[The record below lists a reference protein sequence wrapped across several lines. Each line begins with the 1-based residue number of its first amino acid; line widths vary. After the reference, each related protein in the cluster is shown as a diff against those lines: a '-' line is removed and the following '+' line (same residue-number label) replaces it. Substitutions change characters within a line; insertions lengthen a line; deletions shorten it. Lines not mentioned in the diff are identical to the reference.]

1 MLLRSIWGS
10 ATSLCMDYILN
21 CIICLFILREA
32 VVWSFS
38 VKVFLKGIAKFIG
51 KHLPWWPA
59 TLLKKYPLQV
69 FSYEFFTIFKTPI
82 LKNTYEQLFL
92 P

>member
-21 CIICLFILREA
+21 CI
-32 VVWSFS
+32 SFS